1 MLVVLI
7 GLIAGI
13 LSGLAI
19 GGGTVLVP
27 ALVLLVG
34 LKQQVAQGV
43 TLAAFL
49 PTAMIAAITHYRHGN
64 VKLKLA
70 LLMAVGTGIGACAG
84 ATLATS
90 MSEGILR
97 RIFGLFLIAMGLY
110 ELLAKDSVQN
120 KLSEERK

>member
-1 MLVVLI
+1 MLIVLI

-27 ALVLLVG
+27 ALVLVIG

-49 PTAMIAAITHYRHGN
+49 PTAMIAALTHYRHGN
-64 VKLKLA
+64 VKTKLA
-70 LLMAVGTGIGACAG
+70 LFMAVGTGIGAIGG
-84 ATLATS
+84 AILAAEI
-90 MSEGILR
+90 SEGLLR
-97 RIFGLFLIAMGLY
+97 RLFGIFLIAMGLY
-110 ELLAKDSVQN
+110 ELLAKDRVQD
-120 KLSEERK
+120 KFTKKKH